1 VHALAHAIHHVL
13 HDVGATVEHA
23 LPLEA
28 APDSA
33 SASLRQLVEDARAHR
48 LDTLVILHGNPV
60 LDAPAELDFAAALR
74 EVPFR
79 LHLASHVDET
89 GELCHWH
96 VPAAHFLESWSDARA
111 HDGTVSLVQ
120 PLIAPIHE
128 RGGVKSA
135 HELVATLAGESGSAH
150 EFLRAQWSANSGK
163 SGADFEAFW
172 RAALHDGVIG
182 GTAFPALALEPRKD
196 LDFGAPVAPSGG
208 LELALRADP
217 SVYDG
222 RFANNAW
229 LQELPRPISRLTWE
243 NVATLAPR
251 TADDLDLEDGD
262 VVELTLGGRSLRAP
276 VYRLPGHAEGA
287 LTLTLGYGRRRAGKL
302 GTGLGHDAYVLRTS
316 ATPWRASGLAL
327 VKTGEHRALATVQKH
342 PEQEQRN
349 LARVAVFD
357 RFRNEGKDAFAR
369 PHVPDQ
375 IDQPS
380 LYAGFPYEGHAWG
393 MVIDLNAC
401 LGCNACM
408 VACQAENNIPV
419 VGREQILNGREMHWI
434 RIDRYFEE
442 DGVGGVEVLHQPVP
456 CMHCENAPCET
467 VCPVGATTHS
477 DEGLNE
483 MVYNRC
489 VGTRYCSN
497 NCPYKVRRFNFFPYS
512 DFETEELKP
521 ARNPDVTVRSR
532 GVMEKCTYCVQRISA
547 ARIEAKKDG
556 RTIREGE
563 VVTACQSVC
572 PTQAIVFGDINDQ
585 KSAIT
590 ALRAEPHHYGLLA
603 ELGTRPRTTYLGRL
617 VNPDPELGGA

>member
-1 VHALAHAIHHVL
+1 
-13 HDVGATVEHA
+13 
-23 LPLEA
+23 
-28 APDSA
+28 
-33 SASLRQLVEDARAHR
+33 
-48 LDTLVILHGNPV
+48 
-60 LDAPAELDFAAALR
+60 
-74 EVPFR
+74 
-79 LHLASHVDET
+79 
-89 GELCHWH
+89 

-111 HDGTVSLVQ
+111 HDGTASIVQ
-120 PLIAPIHE
+120 PLIAPLYE
-128 RGGVKSA
+128 QGGVKNA
-135 HELVATLAGESGSAH
+135 HELVAAIAGESASAY
-150 EFLRAQWSANSGK
+150 ELLRAQWSANSGK
-163 SGADFEAFW
+163 SGAEFEAFW
-172 RAALHDGVIG
+172 RAAVHDGVIG
-182 GTAFPALALEPRKD
+182 GTAFPALSIEPRKA
-196 LDFGAPVAPSGG
+196 LDFGPPSAPASG

-251 TADDLDLEDGD
+251 TADEHGLSDGD
-262 VVELTLGGRSLRAP
+262 FVALTLGGRSVQAP
-276 VYRLPGHAEGA
+276 VYRLPGHAEGTV
-287 LTLTLGYGRRRAGKL
+287 TLTLGYGRRRAGKL
-302 GTGLGHDAYVLRTS
+302 GTGIGYDAYALRTS
-316 ATPWRASGLAL
+316 AAPWRASGLTLA
-327 VKTGEHRALATVQKH
+327 KTGESRALATVQKH
-342 PEQEQRN
+342 PEQEHRN
-349 LARVAVFD
+349 LARVAVFE
-357 RFRNEGKDAFAR
+357 RFRTEGKDAFEK

-380 LYAGFPYEGHAWG
+380 LYPGFPYEGHAWG
-393 MVIDLNAC
+393 LVIDLNAC
-401 LGCNACM
+401 VGCNACM
-408 VACQAENNIPV
+408 IACQAENNIPV

-512 DFETEELKP
+512 DFETESLKG

-547 ARIEAKKDG
+547 ARIEAKKEG
-556 RTIREGE
+556 RAIREGE
-563 VVTACQSVC
+563 VVTACQTVC

-585 KSAIT
+585 KSAIA
-590 ALRAEPHHYGLLA
+590 ALRQEPHHYGLLA

-617 VNPDPELGGA
+617 VNPDPELGSA